1 MLFYDQQRRCLYLQS
16 GPAGQACEEQHIQ
29 QQEHQDQFPC
39 AEDYAQ
45 RAGPDHL
52 DQNDEDKPGEQLAD
66 QLHKK
71 LHNVIELLN
80 EPGHLFYLPG
90 QNQQRAADYH
100 RQQNDLQ
107 GISCLEGRDD
117 VRGNEIQHHLQQ
129 AVQLCSAAGLLGK
142 PQGEKRKSQQTGQN
156 TDQGKQLQEVE
167 QHPFADPTEGG
178 SIADSA
184 NSPGHRQENH
194 GTGNGS
200 QHIEE
205 CFVERTQKLIQH
217 GCPACFRQ
225 QKSGETHNDRGSGS
239 EGQTQ
244 QGVGFFAFSA

>member
-1 MLFYDQQRRCLYLQS
+1 MQRRRNVGQT
-16 GPAGQACEEQHIQ
+16 AG
-29 QQEHQDQFPC
+29 
-39 AEDYAQ
+39 
-45 RAGPDHL
+45 R
-52 DQNDEDKPGEQLAD
+52 
-66 QLHKK
+66 
-71 LHNVIELLN
+71 
-80 EPGHLFYLPG
+80 
-90 QNQQRAADYH
+90 
-100 RQQNDLQ
+100 
-107 GISCLEGRDD
+107 
-117 VRGNEIQHHLQQ
+117 
-129 AVQLCSAAGLLGK
+129 
-142 PQGEKRKSQQTGQN
+142 KRKSQQTGQN

-244 QGVGFFAFSA
+244 QGFAFLLFQLKNDLVFSVFVAVQGRKSHVGQQTPAVSAILLRILLQRIAGLAFQLQLQIGPPQTFVQSDSAGRFGREDALSAQQDLFQNQPDSQQVLRLCVQLR